1 MRGSLHL
8 LSNYRPYL
16 VWSLYRRP
24 LSCRGNMAFSLR
36 YFDVR
41 FVGAILVNARPKRNI
56 SATIVADVKRFSH
69 QINTDEVF
77 GTRRAIHPITRSPR
91 RARSPHAGALR
102 RQEQIVLHRK
112 PQFGHGV
119 ALVFFANVTN
129 VQRRDLP
136 SIFDLQTRRRANN
149 A

>member
-1 MRGSLHL
+1 MFHSILVNDPRISYRVVPHMRGSLHL

-24 LSCRGNMAFSLR
+24 LSCRGNMAFSLP

-77 GTRRAIHPITRSPR
+77 GTHSGPSLSRNIYSVTFRGAFGNEPLRLR
-91 RARSPHAGALR
+91 VERAGAPDQSHKLKR
-102 RQEQIVLHRK
+102 RCM
-112 PQFGHGV
+112 
-119 ALVFFANVTN
+119 
-129 VQRRDLP
+129 
-136 SIFDLQTRRRANN
+136 
-149 A
+149 